1 MRTHLARLIQEN
13 LPIAIVMCGIV
24 LTAVWVTTILGLGVV
39 SLLELVI

>member
-1 MRTHLARLIQEN
+1 MRTHLAKLIQH